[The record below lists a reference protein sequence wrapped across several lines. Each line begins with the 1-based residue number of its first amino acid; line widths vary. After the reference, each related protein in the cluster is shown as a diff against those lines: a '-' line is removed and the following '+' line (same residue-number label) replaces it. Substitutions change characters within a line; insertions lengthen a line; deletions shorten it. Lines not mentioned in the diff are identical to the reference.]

1 MKHANPPRL
10 CGVRYIMY
18 YYSTLLQ
25 VYPLIILLLLLL
37 MVLHNIITLHSSVV
51 YPPIQRKRSN
61 LCEYSKLIAPSFP
74 SLFFPWP
81 ALLFSLLYM
90 VDIPMQN
97 VYWIWRRRRTPLRT
111 AQLQNICGG
120 GWCSSSTASPSSL
133 NTLRLLYKYS
143 FLS

>member
-37 MVLHNIITLHSSVV
+37 LMVLHNIITISTPVW
-51 YPPIQRKRSN
+51 YIRQFREKRSN

-81 ALLFSLLYM
+81 ALLFGLLYNM
-90 VDIPMQN
+90 VDICKM
-97 VYWIWRRRRTPLRT
+97 YIGY
-111 AQLQNICGG
+111 GG
-120 GWCSSSTASPSSL
+120 GGGLHYVLRSSRIYVEVGGVPPPL
-133 NTLRLLYKYS
+133 PPHHH
-143 FLS
+143 